1 MTSRAGS
8 VARASGRRWTG
19 KIGGPKGRYESCPY
33 VSNGGALFQ
42 TGNPAGLYQT
52 RDRQDCRS
60 LLSSASRRKRRMSK
74 TLTRRNRPG
83 ILRHQERRHYREAPR
98 SALP

>member
-1 MTSRAGS
+1 MTRRGCL

-33 VSNGGALFQ
+33 ISNGGALFQ

-52 RDRQDCRS
+52 KDRQDCRS
-60 LLSSASRRKRRMSK
+60 LLSSASRRERRMSK

-83 ILRHQERRHYREAPR
+83 ILRHQERRHYREAAR